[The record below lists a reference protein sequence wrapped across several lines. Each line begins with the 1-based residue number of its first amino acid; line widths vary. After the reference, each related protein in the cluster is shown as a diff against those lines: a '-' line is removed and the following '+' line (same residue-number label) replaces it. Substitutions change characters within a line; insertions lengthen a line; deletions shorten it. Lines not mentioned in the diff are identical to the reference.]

1 LDAEEIAVTDR
12 SERPVLEWTGVCI
25 DCADA
30 EELAGFYGRLLGWR
44 VTSRD
49 GRGWIA
55 MPDPAGG
62 RGLLFQAEPWYE
74 APVWPE
80 QPDRQDKM
88 LHFEIQVEDLDAA
101 VAYAVDCGAMVA
113 EHQPQENV
121 RVMLDP
127 AGHPFCLYLD

>member
-1 LDAEEIAVTDR
+1 MA
-12 SERPVLEWTGVCI
+12 RPAIRWTGVCI

-30 EELAGFYGRLLGWR
+30 EQMAAFYGALLGWE
-44 VTSRD
+44 VHLRD

-55 MPDPAGG
+55 MRDPDGG
-62 RGLLFQAEPWYE
+62 RGLLFQADPRYR

-80 QPDRQDKM
+80 VTEGQDKM
-88 LHFEIQVEDLDAA
+88 LHLEIQVEDLDDA
-101 VAYAVDCGAMVA
+101 VEYAVELGARIA
-113 EHQPQENV
+113 AWQPQERV